1 MSFNEANSVRDF
13 VRDALTARDIQF
25 VPGSELPRTTSDVLL
40 TSRLRDALVRL
51 NPEIEAEPNRADEI
65 VHRLRAIII
74 GARDTGVLA
83 ANEEFAAWLKGE
95 RSMPFGPDGQ
105 HATVRLI
112 DFDSPEASA
121 NQWMVSTEVTFV
133 QGLVERRFDLVL
145 WCNGIPLVVGEAK
158 SPVRPAY
165 SWFDAAAQ
173 IGDDYERNVPTFFVP
188 NVLSFATEGKELRY
202 GSVGMPASMWGPW
215 REDPE
220 PGKHAPVGLA
230 QVQVG
235 IDGVLE
241 PAVIL
246 DFLRFFTL
254 FATDSKH
261 RKIKVIARYQ
271 QYQGANAIL
280 SRVALGQIRKG
291 LIWHFQG
298 SGKSLL
304 MVFAAQ
310 KLRAAKV
317 LANPT
322 VLIIVDRI
330 DLDAQITATFNAAD
344 VPNLVST
351 DSRAE
356 LQRLLRD
363 GARKVIIT
371 TIHKFGEAAGV
382 LDERSN
388 IIALVDEAHRTQ
400 EGGLGRKMREAMP
413 NAFLFGL
420 TGTPINTRDRNTFW
434 AFGEETD
441 EGGYLSR
448 YSFHDS
454 IRDGA
459 TLKLHFEP
467 RLTEIRVDQEGI
479 DEAFEELAGR
489 DDISEADRAALSK
502 RAASLEHLIKAPDR
516 VAAVVAD
523 VVAHFQEKVE
533 PEGFKAQLV
542 VYDKE
547 ACVMYKDG
555 LDQILPPEASA
566 VVMSLDARDP
576 QDWKSRFALDRDAE
590 TKLLDRFR
598 DPADPLKILIVTAK
612 LLTGFD
618 APILQAQYLDK
629 PLRNHTLL
637 QAICRTNRTYPGK
650 THGLIVD
657 YLGIF
662 DDVAKALVFDDA
674 SVQRVITNI
683 GELAAEFP
691 AAMAACLAF
700 FPDVDRTVGGWEGL
714 TAAQGCLR
722 TDAERDAF
730 AGKFSVLSQL
740 WEALSPD
747 ALLNDYAADYKW
759 LTAVYESIK
768 PSDLTGKL
776 VWHALGPKTLELINQ
791 HVTVEVPRTDL
802 ETIVLDAN
810 VIEELSSG
818 TADARGRKVKEV
830 EIEISAR
837 LARHPDDPVFI
848 ALGERLTA
856 LRERY
861 AAGQQ
866 ASIDFLT
873 ELFSL
878 ARDTVAAEKAADEV
892 PREAKG
898 KAALTELF
906 ESVKSDETPIIVERV
921 VNDIDRVVMTV
932 RFPGWQVTAGGDREV
947 KKVLRQTLYLTYKL
961 RDQAVFD
968 RAYEYI
974 REYY

>member
-1 MSFNEANSVRDF
+1 M
-13 VRDALTARDIQF
+13 
-25 VPGSELPRTTSDVLL
+25 
-40 TSRLRDALVRL
+40 
-51 NPEIEAEPNRADEI
+51 
-65 VHRLRAIII
+65 
-74 GARDTGVLA
+74 
-83 ANEEFAAWLKGE
+83 
-95 RSMPFGPDGQ
+95 
-105 HATVRLI
+105 
-112 DFDSPEASA
+112 
-121 NQWMVSTEVTFV
+121 
-133 QGLVERRFDLVL
+133 
-145 WCNGIPLVVGEAK
+145 
-158 SPVRPAY
+158 
-165 SWFDAAAQ
+165 
-173 IGDDYERNVPTFFVP
+173 
-188 NVLSFATEGKELRY
+188 
-202 GSVGMPASMWGPW
+202 
-215 REDPE
+215 
-220 PGKHAPVGLA
+220 
-230 QVQVG
+230 
-235 IDGVLE
+235 GVLE
-241 PAVIL
+241 PSVIL

-254 FATDSKH
+254 FATDAKH

-280 SRVALGQIRKG
+280 TRVALGEIRKG

-304 MVFAAQ
+304 MVFAAL
-310 KLRAAKV
+310 KLRAAKA

-356 LQRLLRD
+356 LQRLLRE

-371 TIHKFGEAAGV
+371 TIHKFGEASGV
-382 LDERSN
+382 LDDRSN
-388 IIALVDEAHRTQ
+388 IVALVDEAHRTQ
-400 EGGLGRKMREAMP
+400 EGGLGRKMREALP

-434 AFGEETD
+434 AFGEERD

-454 IRDGA
+454 IRDGGA

-467 RLTEIRVDQEGI
+467 RLTQIRVDQEGI
-479 DEAFEELAGR
+479 DEAFDELAGR
-489 DDISEADRAALSK
+489 GDISEADKAVLSK
-502 RAASLEHLIKAPDR
+502 RAASLEHLIKAPER
-516 VAAVVAD
+516 VSAVAAD

-547 ACVMYKDG
+547 ACVAYKDAI
-555 LDQILPPEASA
+555 DRILPPEASA

-576 QDWKSRFALDRDAE
+576 QDWKERFALDRDAE

-662 DDVAKALVFDDA
+662 DDVAQALMFDDA
-674 SVQRVITNI
+674 RCSESSRTSVNSRSNS
-683 GELAAEFP
+683 P
-691 AAMAACLAF
+691 AAMATCLAF
-700 FPDVDRTVGGWEGL
+700 FPRRRSHRWRVGGPNLGPVVPANRCRARRVRECVQRGVATVGGALAGL
-714 TAAQGCLR
+714 GGPAIRGRLSVADGGLR
-722 TDAERDAF
+722 VDQAERPHRQARLARPRRQDPRADQP
-730 AGKFSVLSQL
+730 ARHGRGTPPHRPRDDRPRRQRHRR
-740 WEALSPD
+740 ALDRYP
-747 ALLNDYAADYKW
+747 
-759 LTAVYESIK
+759 
-768 PSDLTGKL
+768 
-776 VWHALGPKTLELINQ
+776 
-791 HVTVEVPRTDL
+791 PRHPRQK
-802 ETIVLDAN
+802 A
-810 VIEELSSG
+810 
-818 TADARGRKVKEV
+818 KEV
-830 EIEISAR
+830 EIEIAAR
-837 LARHPDDPVFI
+837 LARNPDDPVFV
-848 ALGERLTA
+848 ALGERLAA

-861 AAGQQ
+861 QAGQQ
-866 ASIDFLT
+866 ASIEFLT

-932 RFPGWQVTAGGDREV
+932 RFPGWQGTSEGDREV
-947 KKVLRQTLYLTYKL
+947 RKVLRHTLYITYKL
-961 RDQAVFD
+961 RDQAVYD

>member
-1 MSFNEANSVRDF
+1 VNFDEANSVRDF
-13 VRDALTARDIQF
+13 VRDALAERDVQF
-25 VPGSELPRTTSDVLL
+25 VPAAELPRSTSDVLL
-40 TSRLRDALVRL
+40 SSRVRDALIRL
-51 NPEIEAEPNRADEI
+51 NPEIEEDPERAEL
-65 VHRLRAIII
+65 VLHRLRAIILS
-74 GARDTGVLA
+74 ARDTGLLA

-95 RSMPFGPDGQ
+95 RSMPFGPEGR
-105 HATVRLI
+105 HATVRLV
-112 DFDSPEASA
+112 DFDSSEASA
-121 NQWMVSTEVTFV
+121 NQWIVSTEVTFV
-133 QGLVERRFDLVL
+133 QGMVERRFDLVL
-145 WCNGIPLVVGEAK
+145 WCNGIPLAVGEAK

-165 SWFDAAAQ
+165 SWLDAAVQ
-173 IGDDYERNVPTFFVP
+173 IADDYEKNVPTFFVP
-188 NVLSFATEGKELRY
+188 NVLSFGTEGKEFRY
-202 GSVGMPASMWGPW
+202 GSVGMPGSMWGPW
-215 REDPE
+215 REE
-220 PGKHAPVGLA
+220 PMEGKRQPVSLA
-230 QVQVG
+230 QVRVA
-235 IDGVLE
+235 IDGVLS
-241 PAVIL
+241 PAAIL

-280 SRVALGQIRKG
+280 TRVALGQIRKG

-304 MVFAAQ
+304 IVFAAL

-382 LDERSN
+382 LDDRSN
-388 IIALVDEAHRTQ
+388 IIVLVDEAHRTQ

-434 AFGEETD
+434 AFGEESD
-441 EGGYLSR
+441 AGGYLSR

-467 RLTEIRVDQEGI
+467 RLTEIRIDQEGL
-479 DEAFEELAGR
+479 DAAFEELAGR
-489 DDISEADRAALSK
+489 DDVSDADKAALSK

-516 VAAVVAD
+516 VAAVAAD
-523 VVAHFQEKVE
+523 VVSHFQEKVE

-542 VYDKE
+542 VYDKQ
-547 ACVMYKDG
+547 ACVMYKDA
-555 LDQILPPEASA
+555 LDQILPTEASA
-566 VVMSLDARDP
+566 VVMSLDARDQ
-576 QDWKSRFALDRDAE
+576 QDWKDRFALDRDAE
-590 TKLLDRFR
+590 SKLLDRYR

-618 APILQAQYLDK
+618 APILQTQYLDK

-637 QAICRTNRTYPGK
+637 QAICRTNRTYPCK

-662 DDVAKALVFDDA
+662 DDVAKSLLFDDA

-683 GELAAEFP
+683 SELAAQVP
-691 AAMAACLAF
+691 SAMAACLAF
-700 FPDVDRTVGGWEGL
+700 FPDVDRTASGWQAL
-714 TAAQGCLR
+714 TAAQERLR
-722 TDAERDAF
+722 GDAERDAF
-730 AGKFSVLSQL
+730 ARAFSVLSQL

-747 ALLNDYAADYKW
+747 AVLNDYAGDYRW
-759 LTAVYESIK
+759 LTAVYESIR

-791 HVTVEVPRTDL
+791 HVTVDVPRSDL
-802 ETIVLDAN
+802 ETIVLDA
-810 VIEELSSG
+810 VLIEELSNGSPAARERR
-818 TADARGRKVKEV
+818 ADEV
-830 EIEISAR
+830 TIEISAR

-848 ALGERLTA
+848 ALGQRLTE
-856 LRERY
+856 LKDRY

-866 ASIDFLT
+866 ASVDFLT
-873 ELFSL
+873 ALFEL
-878 ARDTVAAEKAADEV
+878 ARDTVAAEKAAAEV

-906 ESVKSDETPIIVERV
+906 ESVKSTETPIIVERV
-921 VNDIDRVVMTV
+921 VSDIDRVVSTV
-932 RFPGWQVTAGGDREV
+932 RFPGWQTTSEGDREV
-947 KKVLRQTLYLTYKL
+947 RKVLRQTLYLTYKL
-961 RDQAVFD
+961 RDQDVYD
-968 RAYEYI
+968 RAYEYV